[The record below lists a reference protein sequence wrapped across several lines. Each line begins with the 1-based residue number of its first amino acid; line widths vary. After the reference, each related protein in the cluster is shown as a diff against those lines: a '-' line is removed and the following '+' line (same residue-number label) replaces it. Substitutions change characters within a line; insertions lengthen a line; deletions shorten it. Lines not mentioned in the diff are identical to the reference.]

1 MSGLTAVEL
10 MEQHVFRVQFD
21 TQPESVDG
29 LVAQCVAR
37 NWGLY
42 QLAPAQSSLED
53 VFVNLTR
60 KEDTTTI
67 EAAA

>member
-1 MSGLTAVEL
+1 MDAHL
-10 MEQHVFRVQFD
+10 FRVQFD
-21 TQPESVDG
+21 AHPESVDA

-60 KEDTTTI
+60 KEETTS